1 MEDIH
6 MSSHRLLVEGWRDF
20 LNKIT
25 GGDNFALIYVD
36 YGKQKMLTLYN
47 PANIAEMSKEEMEKY
62 DHYNAYEI
70 VGALQMRESNLMVK
84 EPCIPQTYQVN
95 VVYVKDKYRGN
106 KLQKKLMDIAF
117 YIAEKEGFGLTS
129 DHKDGTKPK
138 AARAW
143 QAIEKSSQ
151 YVKQKTASGSDTFDY
166 SDETPDPND
175 DCTKP
180 STPPATDHSFVK
192 SNNAT
197 GELAFSSYSEEHKLI
212 RRQIAKN
219 LGGSAPDVFENIV
232 NRVAIQ
238 EFQQAYHGGS

>member
-1 MEDIH
+1 MKQKLIMEA
-6 MSSHRLLVEGWRDF
+6 WRDF
-20 LNKIT
+20 LKKSL
-25 GGDNFALIYVD
+25 DDENFALIYTD
-36 YGKQKMLTLYN
+36 YGKQKMLTLYDA
-47 PANIAEMSKEEMEKY
+47 ANIKEMSKSEMKKY
-62 DHYNAYEI
+62 DHYAAYEV
-70 VGALQMRESNLMVK
+70 VGALQMQESNLMVK

-95 VVYVKDKYRGN
+95 MVFVKDQFRGN
-106 KLQKKLMDIAF
+106 KLQKKLMDMAF

-151 YVKQKTASGSDTFDY
+151 YVKQKTSSGSDTFDY
-166 SDETPDPND
+166 SDKTPDPND
-175 DCTKP
+175 DCSKP

-192 SNNAT
+192 SNNAS
-197 GELAFSSYSEEHKLI
+197 GDLAFSSYSREHKLI
-212 RRQIAKN
+212 KRQIAKN

>member
-1 MEDIH
+1 MKQKLI
-6 MSSHRLLVEGWRDF
+6 MEGWRDF
-20 LNKIT
+20 LKRSL
-25 GGDNFALIYVD
+25 DDENFALIYVD
-36 YGKQKMLTLYN
+36 YGNQKMLTLYN
-47 PANIAEMSKEEMEKY
+47 AANIKEMPKAEMKNY
-62 DHYNAYEI
+62 DHYTAYEV

-84 EPCIPQTYQVN
+84 EPCIPKTFQVN
-95 VVYVKDKYRGN
+95 MVFVKDKYRGN
-106 KLQKKLMDIAF
+106 KLQKKLMDMAF

-151 YVKQKTASGSDTFDY
+151 YVKQKTDSGSDTFDY

-192 SNNAT
+192 SNNAS
-197 GELAFSSYSEEHKLI
+197 GDLAFSSYSREHKLI